1 MMKKTSGKVADGAE
15 STNCSS
21 EVGSTYK
28 SRVIPS
34 CKHSVV
40 AIHQS
45 NDLEKM
51 R

>member
-1 MMKKTSGKVADGAE
+1 MMKKTSSEVTDGAE

-28 SRVIPS
+28 SRVILYY
-34 CKHSVV
+34 KHSVV
-40 AIHQS
+40 TIHQS
-45 NDLEKM
+45 NDLEKT